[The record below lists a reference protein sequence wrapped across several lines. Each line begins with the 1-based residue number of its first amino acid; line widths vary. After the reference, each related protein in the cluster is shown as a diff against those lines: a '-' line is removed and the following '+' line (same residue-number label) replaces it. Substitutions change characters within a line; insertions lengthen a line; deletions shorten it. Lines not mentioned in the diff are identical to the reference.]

1 MKKLT
6 TLGISV
12 IAVLATTF
20 AAYAETSDSKTKP
33 EKIGWIKPVE
43 KQIEG
48 WTISI
53 DPALLSGEHKD
64 EGTLAIKMLE
74 NHLERIAILVPKKQ
88 LADLRKVG
96 IQIEQSHPELGNM
109 QYHPGKDW
117 LVDHGYDPSLVK
129 KVHIPV
135 AKNLFSRQQMLK
147 HPAVIL
153 HELSH
158 AYHDQFL
165 SFENPEIL
173 AAYNTAMKKGNYKK
187 VLLYDGREVEHY
199 AASNHKEYFA
209 EATEAF
215 LYRNDFYP
223 FVSAELEIHDPKVF
237 ALMQKIW
244 GEDS

>member
-6 TLGISV
+6 TFGIH
-12 IAVLATTF
+12 LF
-20 AAYAETSDSKTKP
+20 AALVVTLTAYAQTNDIKAQPK
-33 EKIGWIKPVE
+33 KIGWLKTVE

-48 WTISI
+48 WTVSI
-53 DPALLSGEHKD
+53 DPALLSGKHKE
-64 EGTLAIKMLE
+64 EGALALKMLE
-74 NHLERIAILVPKKQ
+74 NHLERIVILVPKKQ
-88 LADLRKVG
+88 LAELRKVG
-96 IQIEQSHPELGNM
+96 IQIEQSHPELDSM

-117 LVDHGYDPSLVK
+117 LVKHGYDPSLVK

-165 SFENPEIL
+165 SFDNPEIL
-173 AAYNTAMKKGNYKK
+173 ASYKAAMKKGNYKK
-187 VLLYDGREVEHY
+187 VMLYDGRQAEHY
-199 AASNHKEYFA
+199 AATNHKEYFA

-223 FVSAELEIHDPKVF
+223 FVSGELKAHDPKVF
-237 ALMQKIW
+237 ALMEKIW
-244 GEDS
+244 GKDS

>member
-6 TLGISV
+6 TFGISL
-12 IAVLATTF
+12 IAALAVTCI
-20 AAYAETSDSKTKP
+20 ASAETSVSKAQPK
-33 EKIGWIKPVE
+33 KIGWIKPVE

-48 WTISI
+48 WTVYI

-64 EGTLAIKMLE
+64 EGTHALKMLE
-74 NHLERIAILVPKKQ
+74 NHLERIVILVPKKQ
-88 LADLRKVG
+88 LAELRKVG
-96 IQIEQSHPELGNM
+96 IQIEQSHPELDNM

-117 LVDHGYDPSLVK
+117 LVEHGYDPSLVK

-165 SFENPEIL
+165 SFNNPEIL
-173 AAYNTAMKKGNYKK
+173 DAYNTAMKKGNYKK
-187 VLLYDGREVEHY
+187 VMLYDGRQAEHY
-199 AASNHKEYFA
+199 AATNHKEYFA

-223 FVSAELEIHDPKVF
+223 FVSGELEIHDPKVF
-237 ALMQKIW
+237 ALMKKIW

>member
-1 MKKLT
+1 MIA
-6 TLGISV
+6 TLAV
-12 IAVLATTF
+12 AFIAS
-20 AAYAETSDSKTKP
+20 AEKARPD
-33 EKIGWIKPVE
+33 KIGWIEPV
-43 KQIEG
+43 KRNIEG
-48 WTISI
+48 WTVSI

-64 EGTLAIKMLE
+64 EGTLALKMLE
-74 NHLERIAILVPKKQ
+74 NHLERITILVPEKQ

-96 IQIEQSHPELGNM
+96 IQIEHQHPELGNM

-117 LVDHGYDPSLVK
+117 LENKGYDPSLVK

-165 SFENPEIL
+165 SFDNPEIL
-173 AAYNTAMKKGNYKK
+173 DAYKTAMEKGNYKK
-187 VLLYDGREVEHY
+187 VMLFDGRQVEHY
-199 AASNHKEYFA
+199 AATNHKEYFA

-223 FVSAELEIHDPKVF
+223 FVAGELKVHDPKVF
-237 ALMQKIW
+237 ALMKKIW
-244 GEDS
+244 GE